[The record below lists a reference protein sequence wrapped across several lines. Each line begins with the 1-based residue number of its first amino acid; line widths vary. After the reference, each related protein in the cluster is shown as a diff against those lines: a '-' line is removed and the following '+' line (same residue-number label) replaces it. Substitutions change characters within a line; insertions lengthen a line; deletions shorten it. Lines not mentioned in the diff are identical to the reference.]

1 MLFNPKPP
9 TIIEFEKTKTKDLSS
24 ETVSISVQA
33 NDREECRSLFNH
45 VIKELK
51 L

>member
-9 TIIEFEKTKTKDLSS
+9 TIIEFEKTTTKNLSS
-24 ETVSISVQA
+24 ETISISIQDDN
-33 NDREECRSLFNH
+33 NDKCRSLFNH

>member
-1 MLFNPKPP
+1 MIFNQKPP
-9 TIIEFEKTKTKDLSS
+9 TIIEFEKTTTKDLSS
-24 ETVSISVQA
+24 ESISISIQD
-33 NDREECRSLFNH
+33 NDNDKCRSLFNH